1 MTHFLFYTYNFHSS
15 KFSTLIFEKH
25 LGTRVFPFLR
35 KHFGVERAGVTGMI
49 LLVLAISLPVVSIWL
64 PGSPFDLTKVDDNN
78 TTTTASEFSTTSNAT
93 LEQKCEE
100 GETQFISVSVMLA
113 GIIVA
118 RFGLW
123 IADLSISQIFQENI
137 EEEKR
142 GVIGG
147 VQTSLNSFFDLVKFV
162 FVLFLPDSHTFG
174 ILIILSFTFVS
185 SGAISLTCYAAKKKK
200 LCCQG
205 GYNKPVNQDLEKPEL

>member
-1 MTHFLFYTYNFHSS
+1 M
-15 KFSTLIFEKH
+15 
-25 LGTRVFPFLR
+25 FPFLR
-35 KHFGVERAGVTGMI
+35 KHCGIERAGVTGMI
-49 LLVLAISLPVVSIWL
+49 LLVLSISLPVVSIWL

-78 TTTTASEFSTTSNAT
+78 VTTTASEFSTTPNAT
-93 LEQKCEE
+93 LEQICEE

-123 IADLSISQIFQENI
+123 IADLSISQIFQENV

-162 FVLFLPDSHTFG
+162 IVLFLPDSHTFG
-174 ILIILSFTFVS
+174 ILIILSFAFLS
-185 SGAISLTCYAAKKKK
+185 SGGVSLTCYAAKKKK

-205 GYNKPVNQDLEKPEL
+205 DLEKPEQ